1 MKKLSGKVVFEGSV
15 TRKVSEKKMPLPYQF
30 IRKEPMLI
38 DKNNSYLPHDATFMV
53 FPDATIYCQGF
64 YGVTFTGR
72 ASSSLRSQH
81 AETGVRLV
89 R

>member
-38 DKNNSYLPHDATFMV
+38 DKNNSIST
-53 FPDATIYCQGF
+53 
-64 YGVTFTGR
+64 
-72 ASSSLRSQH
+72 S
-81 AETGVRLV
+81 
-89 R
+89 